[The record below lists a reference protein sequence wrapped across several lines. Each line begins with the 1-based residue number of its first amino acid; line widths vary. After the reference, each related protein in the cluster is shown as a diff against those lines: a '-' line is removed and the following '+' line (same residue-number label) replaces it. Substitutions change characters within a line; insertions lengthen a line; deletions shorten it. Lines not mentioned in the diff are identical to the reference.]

1 MAKAASYLKILRDV
15 ANGKVDEDYLNDL
28 SPDLARFGT
37 SIRDLFDN
45 ISVPICNTLSSDVE
59 PDATGEED
67 PIGTD

>member
-1 MAKAASYLKILRDV
+1 MAKAASYLKILKDA

-28 SPDLARFGT
+28 SPDLARFGI

-45 ISVPICNTLSSDVE
+45 ISVQICNTLSSDVE

-67 PIGTD
+67 LNGTD

>member
-1 MAKAASYLKILRDV
+1 MAKAASYLKILKDA
-15 ANGKVDEDYLNDL
+15 ANGKVDEDYLNGL
-28 SPDLARFGT
+28 SPDLARFGC

-45 ISVPICNTLSSDVE
+45 ISVQICNTLSSDVE